1 MLDWQRITTIPREK
15 MVRAM
20 GRQWGE
26 DYDEHRSRITLA
38 IAERAAEVPDF
49 LDHTDGYVRTWAKW
63 QVQNQYLRRERK
75 EWLAI
80 RRYTKLI
87 DKIDGEIPGFLAH
100 NGYMPTTGHLD
111 AANMIRMILDHPDKE
126 LRAVMEI
133 LLSDPE
139 AYIHRHNGCTVINRE
154 RLCNAIGK
162 SDRWVK
168 YRLLRIRA
176 ALRQYWGEN

>member
-1 MLDWQRITTIPREK
+1 MLDWEQITTIPREK
-15 MVRAM
+15 MIRAI
-20 GRQWGE
+20 GHQWGE
-26 DYDEHRSRITLA
+26 DYDEIRSRITLA

-49 LDHTDGYVRTWAKW
+49 LDHTDGYIRTWAKW
-63 QVQNQYLRRERK
+63 RIRDQYLRRERK

-87 DKIDGEIPGFLAH
+87 DKIDGEEPRFLAC
-100 NGYMPTTGHLD
+100 NGHMPTPGYLD
-111 AANMIRMILDHPDKE
+111 AINMIQMILDHPDKE

-139 AYIHRHNGCTVINRE
+139 GYIHRHNGCIVINRE
-154 RLCNAIGK
+154 KLSNATGK
-162 SDRWVK
+162 SNRWVR

-176 ALRQYWGEN
+176 VLRQYWGEN